1 MPMGSGL
8 LLGCIKG
15 NLVSLLDD
23 RPMHPETDST
33 LRFFKWTTDEG
44 RSVIAVPLKFNTSK
58 PSIFPKFSGNSSS
71 FEQPDKLRVFRD
83 IKLQSAIGR
92 LERFLQSLRSN
103 SIRLV
108 ECITNNDRSFIAVSL
123 KQSFDKRGIF
133 STISGNFFSFE
144 QPLRLKNSRASKL
157 IL

>member
-15 NLVSLLDD
+15 NLMSLLDD
-23 RPMHPETDST
+23 SPTHPERDST

-83 IKLQSAIGR
+83 IKLQIAIGR
-92 LERFLQSLRSN
+92 LERFLQSLRCN

-108 ECITNNDRSFIAVSL
+108 ECISNNDRSFIAVSL
-123 KQSFDKRGIF
+123 KKSFDKRGIF